1 MGYGELELASWRA
14 KAVKDDIVESWLC
27 VDCGMN
33 THPGCPDGPRIR
45 IDIALY
51 GKSAFRFDRE
61 TEVYTVR
68 NSIWKEARMAGWGG
82 CLCVGCIERR
92 LGRQLRPKDFHK
104 HDRAWSE
111 FPCTERLLNRRGFAT
126 VTVQTQD
133 GPKEMICGLEQAKQI
148 EGCFMEEAVGR
159 HETHAAHAS

>member
-61 TEVYTVR
+61 TEVYTVT
-68 NSIWKEARMAGWGG
+68 GWQQHS
-82 CLCVGCIERR
+82 V
-92 LGRQLRPKDFHK
+92 
-104 HDRAWSE
+104 
-111 FPCTERLLNRRGFAT
+111 RGSSPAS
-126 VTVQTQD
+126 
-133 GPKEMICGLEQAKQI
+133 CAKS
-148 EGCFMEEAVGR
+148 R
-159 HETHAAHAS
+159 S

>member
-1 MGYGELELASWRA
+1 MGHGEQLDSWRA
-14 KAVKDDIVESWLC
+14 KAVQYNIVESWLC

-33 THPGCPDGPRIR
+33 THPGCPDGPRTR

-51 GKSAFRFDRE
+51 GKSEVRFDRE

-68 NSIWKEARMAGWGG
+68 DSIWKEAGMAGWGG

-92 LGRQLRPKDFHK
+92 LDRQLRPKDFHK
-104 HDRAWSE
+104 QDRDWAE

-126 VTVQTQD
+126 VTVQTKD
-133 GPKEMICGLEQAKQI
+133 GPRE
-148 EGCFMEEAVGR
+148 
-159 HETHAAHAS
+159 